1 MSGLGIVVMV
11 VGYIA
16 IGAAFTVSLIRV
28 VDAKHEIG
36 YDDCG
41 YIAGMAL
48 VWPIMLLVLLFAL
61 FGRFL
66 IKMSRK
72 GGAK

>member
-11 VGYIA
+11 AGYIA
-16 IGAAFTVSLIRV
+16 IGAAFTVSLMRV

-41 YIAGMAL
+41 YIAGVAIA
-48 VWPIMLLVLLFAL
+48 WPIMCLVLLFAL
-61 FGRFL
+61 FGRSL

-72 GGAK
+72 GGGK